1 MKEHYDEKG
10 NLTAIETNEATDA
23 KTVDIPLPQ
32 LRYVSPCIDT
42 RFVADLCIKE
52 GDDYVRFAL
61 NRNQALN
68 MIEELQK
75 LVRSFDKRTPED
87 TYNG

>member
-1 MKEHYDEKG
+1 MKEHRDEKG
-10 NLTAIETNEATDA
+10 NLTAIETEAH
-23 KTVDIPLPQ
+23 KPVDIPPPQ
-32 LRYVSPCIDT
+32 LRYVSPCSDK

-61 NRNQALN
+61 NRNQAMN

-75 LVRSFDKRTPED
+75 LVRAFDKRTPED
-87 TYNG
+87 IYNG

>member
-10 NLTAIETNEATDA
+10 NLVAIETNEV
-23 KTVDIPLPQ
+23 KTVDIPPPQ
-32 LRYVSPCIDT
+32 LRYVSPCSDL
-42 RFVADLCIKE
+42 RFVADLCIAE
-52 GDDYVRFAL
+52 GDDYIRFAL

-75 LVRSFDKRTPED
+75 LVRAFDKRTPED